1 MVSDHDLPSS
11 LNQKSHLHTLFA
23 LVNHHSSPPFQ
34 TSCTN
39 NLLTHSALSMLSYRR
54 TLKEKDILSPSSISV
69 PGTTV
74 TYSVSIP
81 IPCSSSSFHPNK
93 TWNLIKVIMYSEILE
108 SGTDTNILQLNTSAT
123 WCEEL
128 THWKRPWCWERLR
141 QKEKWA
147 TEDEMVR

>member
-11 LNQKSHLHTLFA
+11 LNQKPHLHTLYA
-23 LVNHHSSPPFQ
+23 LVNHHPSPPFQ
-34 TSCTN
+34 TSWTN
-39 NLLTHSALSMLSYRR
+39 NLLTPSALSMPIYRR
-54 TLKEKDILSPSSISV
+54 TLKENDILSPSSISL

-81 IPCSSSSFHPNK
+81 IPCSSSSFHPDK
-93 TWNLIKVIMYSEILE
+93 TWNLIKVIMDSEILE
-108 SGTDTNILQLNTSAT
+108 SGTDTCSNTSAT